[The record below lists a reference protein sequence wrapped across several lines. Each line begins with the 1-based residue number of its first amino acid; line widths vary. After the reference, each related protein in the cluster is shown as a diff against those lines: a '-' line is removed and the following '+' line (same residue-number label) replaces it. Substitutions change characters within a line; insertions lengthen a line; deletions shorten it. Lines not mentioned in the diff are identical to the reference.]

1 MRIIFSITITI
12 IFFTCSL
19 SIAQDNAMQ
28 KEIDRNPFRR
38 NKTELK
44 SPTSPVKNDSK
55 PIEIPNAITVEEPL
69 IIKQPVPLILNDLR
83 SIAIVKNGKRLA
95 LFGRRIVAVD
105 EEIEGF
111 KVISISLDKVVL
123 LQGNEELVVKIGDTT
138 KNRERKI
145 KNNPVQNNSNMA
157 EQNWTSIFESLNAD
171 SSSVES
177 NNMLNRINQI
187 QSIIKPFLDK
197 TMRNNATSERQ
208 R

>member
-38 NKTELK
+38 NKTELN

-111 KVISISLDKVVL
+111 RVISISLDKVVL

-171 SSSVES
+171 RSSVES
-177 NNMLNRINQI
+177 NNMLNRINQM